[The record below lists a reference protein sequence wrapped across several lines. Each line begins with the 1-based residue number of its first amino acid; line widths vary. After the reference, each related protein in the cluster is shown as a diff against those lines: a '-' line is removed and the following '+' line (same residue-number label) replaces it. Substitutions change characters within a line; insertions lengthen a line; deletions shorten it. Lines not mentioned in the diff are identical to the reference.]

1 MSRHMSRSA
10 RRSASAGASVPAGG
24 PAQTS
29 PIAWRKPGFCQS
41 GECIEVAASGD
52 TILIRD
58 SKDPGPVQV
67 YSAAEFRAFA
77 LGIRAGE
84 YDDLIATAGS

>member
-1 MSRHMSRSA
+1 MSRYESMSAERSA
-10 RRSASAGASVPAGG
+10 LATAGTPAEGSFK
-24 PAQTS
+24 PS
-29 PIAWRKPGFCQS
+29 PIAWRKPAFCQS

-52 TILIRD
+52 AILIRD

-77 LGIRAGE
+77 MGIRAGD
-84 YDDLIATAGS
+84 YDDLIGAAGS